1 MLQAIQL
8 PGPSRD
14 NLIFSGH
21 KTMLSC
27 RHEPIVFRLRHHII
41 YQNQYFVLTNF
52 GNAQA
57 VYERVIRNSDSP
69 IGIVVLGVDIGT
81 LTYWGY
87 SDKGL
92 WEWLRSHG
100 IR

>member
-1 MLQAIQL
+1 MRKLFVIILDPNVDASVVR
-8 PGPSRD
+8 SRIAELGD
-14 NLIFSGH
+14 H
-21 KTMLSC
+21 Y
-27 RHEPIVFRLRHHII
+27 II